1 MGVQFERVTY
11 SPRHSLTLIVDDIA
25 RHRRE
30 ATQRAGAPV
39 DLDAWVNALHRQS
52 QPLIASKEGKDNLL
66 AWLDAVEEA
75 MPAAE

>member
-30 ATQRAGAPV
+30 AAHRPEAPI
-39 DLDAWVNALHRQS
+39 DLDAWVNALHRQA
-52 QPLIASKEGKDNLL
+52 QPLIASQEGKDNLL

-75 MPAAE
+75 MPTSE

>member
-25 RHRRE
+25 RHRRD
-30 ATQRAGAPV
+30 AAQRPGAPV

-52 QPLIASKEGKDNLL
+52 QPLIASNEGKNNLL
-66 AWLDAVEEA
+66 AWLDAVDEA
-75 MPAAE
+75 MTPSE